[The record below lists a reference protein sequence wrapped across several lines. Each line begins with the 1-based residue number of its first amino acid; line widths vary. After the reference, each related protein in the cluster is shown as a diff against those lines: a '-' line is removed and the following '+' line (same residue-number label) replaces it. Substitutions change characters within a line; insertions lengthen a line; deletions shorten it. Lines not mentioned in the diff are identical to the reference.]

1 MTRSL
6 LVYDG
11 SSPLFR
17 RAAAAVTRCS
27 SDLRPVPWQSGAV
40 QAFLD
45 AQFGSR
51 PFAFVLIEG
60 ESVHVGR
67 ETVERVLR
75 RGGVGVPIAGLFGRL
90 YPVVAAPFGR
100 AVHGR
105 EPADLSGTFTL
116 KAAAATHLRP
126 LRRGYTIPVEE
137 A

>member
-1 MTRSL
+1 VTRPL

-17 RAAAAVTRCS
+17 RAAAAFARCS
-27 SDLRPVPWQSGAV
+27 GDLKPVPWQSDAV

-51 PFAFVLIEG
+51 PFAFVLVEG

-75 RGGVGVPIAGLFGRL
+75 REGVGAPVAGLFGRL
-90 YPVVAAPFGR
+90 YPLVAAPFGR

-105 EPADLSGTFTL
+105 EPADLGGTFSL
-116 KAAAATHLRP
+116 KPDAAVHLRP
-126 LRRGYTIPVEE
+126 LRRGYSIPVEE